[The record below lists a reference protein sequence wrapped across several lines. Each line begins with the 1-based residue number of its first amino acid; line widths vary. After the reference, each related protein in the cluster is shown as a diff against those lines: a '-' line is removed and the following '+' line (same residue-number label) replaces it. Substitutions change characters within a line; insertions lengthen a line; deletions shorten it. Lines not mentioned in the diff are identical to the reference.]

1 MISPRN
7 SQRHRGV
14 RASRAKLVHAL
25 AEAGLKTQ
33 VALAE
38 RIADIENLDAVP
50 KDAVN
55 RVFRELPVDPSTL
68 ERVARAL
75 GVEAYVLYKSADEE
89 APVFSDP
96 GGRPTSAG
104 RVGPAL
110 AGAVAVLA
118 VVLGARWW
126 FAPDMPVEAEP
137 ESRPPALAMGTPTL
151 AVIPFANDEESGF
164 GNLLRN
170 RLQAH
175 FNVAR
180 PTADVLIQSRDPV
193 QTAERLRT
201 DVVVDG
207 EFRSLG
213 RLTAVRVYLFRNGVR
228 LQVWSDSV
236 PTVALDD
243 WLGSIAEQSALAIR
257 RAVGMP
263 VDEHKISHF
272 PLAAVQDDY
281 LEGERYLD
289 EPSNEL
295 NIKRAQARFEA
306 ALRQDAN
313 YARAH
318 AGLCQTL
325 LEEHWMDSEERALR
339 DASLACGQAV
349 QLDPMDP
356 VVAVAHAHFLQRTDQ
371 DSEAVALYQQT
382 IERYP
387 RDSSALAGLAAS
399 QLEAYRESGE
409 SGYLREAK
417 ALASKAAEIDPY
429 VWKPLFSLATLEWF
443 DGNVVGAIEASEAAR
458 SRSENEFVLANLG
471 SFYLCDGEL
480 EKAREA
486 YSRAREL
493 NPASYVGD
501 EFLGQA
507 HYFLG
512 NFERSAE
519 LRQKAIDSVA
529 NGNPEIHEMWGNLGD
544 SYRQSGDI
552 EKAKEAYL
560 RAAEIAERDYLR
572 GTAPVADRAAR
583 AFYYTILAK
592 LDAAI
597 VPASALDAI
606 DNEIDEIASE
616 LVSATGLRRMAQT
629 YLERG
634 ELGKARAV
642 LDRATVTCKGYAML
656 PDLES
661 LRQDT

>member
-1 MISPRN
+1 MSPTRN

-38 RIADIENLDAVP
+38 RIADIEDLDAAP

-75 GVEAYVLYKSADEE
+75 GVEAYALYKSADEE
-89 APVFSDP
+89 APVFSQA
-96 GGRPTSAG
+96 GSRRRSAG
-104 RVGPAL
+104 RIGPAL
-110 AGAVAVLA
+110 AGATAVL
-118 VVLGARWW
+118 VMVLAARWW
-126 FAPDMPVEAEP
+126 FAPDETIEP
-137 ESRPPALAMGTPTL
+137 EPASRPASLAMGTPTL
-151 AVIPFANDEESGF
+151 AVIPFDDDVDSAFSDS
-164 GNLLRN
+164 LRS
-170 RLQAH
+170 RLQTH

-180 PTADVLIQSRDPV
+180 PTAGALVRSHDPAE
-193 QTAERLRT
+193 TAERLRT

-207 EFRSLG
+207 EFRSVG
-213 RLTAVRVYLFRNGVR
+213 RLTAVRVYLFRDGVR
-228 LQVWSDSV
+228 QQVWADSA
-236 PTVALDD
+236 PKVALDESLD
-243 WLGSIAEQSALAIR
+243 LMAEQSALAIR
-257 RAVGMP
+257 RAIGMP
-263 VDEHKISHF
+263 VDEAVISHF
-272 PLAAVQDDY
+272 PLATVQDDY

-313 YARAH
+313 FARAH

-325 LEEHWMDSEERALR
+325 LEEHWMDSEERALN

-349 QLDPMDP
+349 QLNPEDP
-356 VVAVAHAHFLQRTDQ
+356 VVAVAHAHFLQRTGQ
-371 DSEAVALYQQT
+371 DREAIALYKQT

-387 RDSSALAGLAAS
+387 KDSAALTGLAAS
-399 QLEAYRESGE
+399 QLEAYRETGE
-409 SGYLREAK
+409 HRYLQEAK
-417 ALASKAAEIDPY
+417 LSATRAADIDPY
-429 VWKPLFSLATLEWF
+429 VWKPLFSLATMEWF
-443 DGNVVGAIEASEAAR
+443 DGNVVGAIKASEAAR

-480 EKAREA
+480 EQAREA
-486 YSRAREL
+486 YARAREL
-493 NPASYVGD
+493 NPSSYVGD

-544 SYRQSGDI
+544 SYRQSGHI
-552 EKAKEAYL
+552 EKAMEAYL

-572 GTAPVADRAAR
+572 GTAPVADRASR
-583 AFYYTILAK
+583 AYYYTILAK
-592 LDAAI
+592 LDNTV
-597 VPASALDAI
+597 VPASALSAI
-606 DNEIDEIASE
+606 DDEVDDIAKD

-634 ELGKARAV
+634 EIAKARAV
-642 LDRATVTCKGYAML
+642 LDRATATCRGYAML
-656 PDLES
+656 PDLEP
-661 LRQDT
+661 LHQDT